1 MSQLENIKGIGP
13 KTAKKLNNQGI
24 ETINDLLFYF
34 PTKYVTHEINHYDE
48 IEIEK
53 DLSLVV
59 KISKKAK
66 VFFIRRNLDKVSVQV
81 EINHMFFYVHIFNRR
96 FIARALQVGEEIVI
110 TGKFLKNLSNFTASN
125 MF

>member
-53 DLSLVV
+53 VA
-59 KISKKAK
+59 IHSKDEEQ
-66 VFFIRRNLDKVSVQV
+66 FLN
-81 EINHMFFYVHIFNRR
+81 IN
-96 FIARALQVGEEIVI
+96 
-110 TGKFLKNLSNFTASN
+110 
-125 MF
+125 